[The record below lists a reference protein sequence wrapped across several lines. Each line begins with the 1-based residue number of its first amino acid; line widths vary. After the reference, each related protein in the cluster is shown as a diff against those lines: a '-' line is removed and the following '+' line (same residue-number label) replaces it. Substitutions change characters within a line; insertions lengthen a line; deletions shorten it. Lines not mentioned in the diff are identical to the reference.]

1 MKSSIINL
9 LKKYDKMGVGDCKL
23 FIFIFVIVGYIEN
36 VDICILRILCVGF
49 FRFRVLIKYLKF
61 MLEVI
66 FW

>member
-1 MKSSIINL
+1 
-9 LKKYDKMGVGDCKL
+9 MGVGDCKL

-36 VDICILRILCVGF
+36 VDICILRILCFGF

-66 FW
+66 F